1 LLDDADPEVQCEKP
15 VYARACRF
23 VDNGRPLIFFWDM
36 SSVPADTNQTT
47 PAEITAGGMTF
58 DDPVWVDLITGDAYA
73 VAPDSY
79 ETTGGETPSTIFHD
93 IPVYDAPVFI
103 TDRAN
108 LDLEKSEYV
117 KFLEAEAAKK

>member
-1 LLDDADPEVQCEKP
+1 
-15 VYARACRF
+15 
-23 VDNGRPLIFFWDM
+23 
-36 SSVPADTNQTT
+36 
-47 PAEITAGGMTF
+47 MTF

-73 VAPDSY
+73 IAPEMF
-79 ETTGGETPSTIFHD
+79 ETTGGENPSTIFHD